1 MRTVPHQ
8 SQGSYKG
15 ERNAN
20 LGMPVEESR
29 RGVVEPL
36 CVRDPRSEEGGS
48 CGGLK
53 REGSCCCC
61 KLSGLTFTRGSVEGD
76 MLGCRGCTNAFQN
89 SEHIEHNLLCD
100 SAMSGCRACTADA
113 SMVL

>member
-1 MRTVPHQ
+1 MVKDQNGKST
-8 SQGSYKG
+8 KG
-15 ERNAN
+15 CLKGKGCAC

-53 REGSCCCC
+53 REGCCCC
-61 KLSGLTFTRGSVEGD
+61 RLSVLTFTRGSVDGD
-76 MLGCRGCTNAFQN
+76 MLGR
-89 SEHIEHNLLCD
+89 
-100 SAMSGCRACTADA
+100 
-113 SMVL
+113 

>member
-1 MRTVPHQ
+1 MQDENSTTLEPRL
-8 SQGSYKG
+8 SEFG
-15 ERNAN
+15 RNAY

-48 CGGLK
+48 CGGLR

-61 KLSGLTFTRGSVEGD
+61 RLSGVTFTRGSVDGD
-76 MLGCRGCTNAFQN
+76 MLGRRGCTNRTL
-89 SEHIEHNLLCD
+89 SILSTSCD
-100 SAMSGCRACTADA
+100 VTAPCACTADA
-113 SMVL
+113 SMLL